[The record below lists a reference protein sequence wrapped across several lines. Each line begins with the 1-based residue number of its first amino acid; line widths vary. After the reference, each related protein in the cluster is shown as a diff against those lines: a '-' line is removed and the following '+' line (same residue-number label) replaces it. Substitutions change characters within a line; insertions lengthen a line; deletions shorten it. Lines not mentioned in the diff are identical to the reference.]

1 MKKAIVAVILIAV
14 AATVF
19 VMAAGCEDSIRP
31 IRSIGFP
38 KIRTS
43 LFRIPK
49 KIRISTMPEA
59 IGILL
64 PPRR

>member
-14 AATVF
+14 GATVF
-19 VMAAGCEDSIRP
+19 VMAAGCEDRNPSDTEYWFSEDTYEFVP
-31 IRSIGFP
+31 YSE
-38 KIRTS
+38 
-43 LFRIPK
+43 